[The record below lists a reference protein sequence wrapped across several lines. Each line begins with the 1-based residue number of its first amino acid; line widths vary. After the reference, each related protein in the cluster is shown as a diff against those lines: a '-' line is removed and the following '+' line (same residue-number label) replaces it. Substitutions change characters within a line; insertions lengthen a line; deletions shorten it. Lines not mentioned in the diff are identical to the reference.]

1 MTPLPASHH
10 PDDTRWI
17 TEQLMQLPSHMRQGV
32 CDKYSAAYRAAY
44 EAQGTAAVFAEGP
57 ARREANTRLR
67 EFVARV
73 LASLGGVVQAP
84 PSASHHQSDMAHS
97 VAHTGTVAGR
107 GTAQGNGARS
117 ASLEMAKGKSLDR
130 SRQIGRSQ
138 ETRGL

>member
-1 MTPLPASHH
+1 MLPEHH
-10 PDDTRWI
+10 HQDDAKWI
-17 TEQLMQLPSHMRQGV
+17 AEQLGRIPSAMRKGV

-44 EAQGTAAVFAEGP
+44 EAQGAAAVFAEGP

-73 LASLGGVVQAP
+73 LASLCGVVQAP
-84 PSASHHQSDMAHS
+84 LAQSHIQGGNAHS
-97 VAHTGTVAGR
+97 GAHTGTVAGR
-107 GTAQGNGARS
+107 GTVRGNGARS

-138 ETRGL
+138 ET